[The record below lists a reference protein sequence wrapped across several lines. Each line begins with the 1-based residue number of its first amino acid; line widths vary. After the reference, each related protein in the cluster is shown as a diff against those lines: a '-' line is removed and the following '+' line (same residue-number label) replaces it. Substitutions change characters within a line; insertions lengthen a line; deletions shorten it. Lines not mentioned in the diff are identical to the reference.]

1 MALTACGPD
10 ARPEEPCNGPS
21 FNLVVRAEDVPLP
34 SDTHINVH
42 YGANQDGEPY
52 QLGGRNKPQAV
63 RCTEDASPGGANPST
78 DSEAGAAGATAASG
92 NGDVWALRCLLYTQ
106 GPARLDVSARGYEPI
121 SNFPLSLTRE
131 HHCEVDKDVVLQ
143 PLLPDAGM

>member
-1 MALTACGPD
+1 M
-10 ARPEEPCNGPS
+10 
-21 FNLVVRAEDVPLP
+21 VVRTENVPLP
-34 SDTHINVH
+34 SDTHINVR

-63 RCTEDASPGGANPST
+63 RCSEDPSPGGAEPSV
-78 DSEAGAAGATAASG
+78 DAAGGAGGAADAVSS
-92 NGDVWALRCLLYTQ
+92 GDVWALRCLLYTQ
-106 GPARLDVSARGYEPI
+106 GPARLDVTARGYEPI
-121 SNFPLSLTRE
+121 SNLMLSLTRE